1 MILFAS
7 LPSRGAAA
15 VARARVAERREGDCE
30 KAQHFLSGTT
40 RIGGIVATRRD
51 ARVETRWYA
60 ARDCFA
66 RLTRANGVAP
76 RVWVDERWTASDIA
90 RGALWRRREARAIG
104 CLFACLFSSYRAR
117 SNQTAGVLR
126 RWSV

>member
-7 LPSRGAAA
+7 SASRGAAA

-40 RIGGIVATRRD
+40 RTSVATRRD

-60 ARDCFA
+60 TRDCFA

-76 RVWVDERWTASDIA
+76 RVRVDERWTASDMA
-90 RGALWRRREARAIG
+90 RGALWRLSQGSARVW
-104 CLFACLFSSYRAR
+104 LFIC
-117 SNQTAGVLR
+117 VLILVV
-126 RWSV
+126 SL

>member
-7 LPSRGAAA
+7 SASRGAAA

-40 RIGGIVATRRD
+40 RTSVATRRD

-60 ARDCFA
+60 TRDCFA

-76 RVWVDERWTASDIA
+76 RVRVDERWTASDMA
-90 RGALWRRREARAIG
+90 RGAVATKGSARVW
-104 CLFACLFSSYRAR
+104 LFIC
-117 SNQTAGVLR
+117 VLILVV
-126 RWSV
+126 SL